1 VGIIYR
7 VSPAVPTFLSDG
19 LGATNVD
26 GMAKILEVDE
36 KVPLFGIRTAS

>member
-1 VGIIYR
+1 MVM
-7 VSPAVPTFLSDG
+7 VSHIC